1 MQVRSLGPAD
11 AAAFH
16 ALRLRGLQEFPGAF
30 ASSFE
35 EEADLALEEIARRL
49 EPKSDRA
56 VFGAFAGH
64 VLCGVVGIQR
74 ESMAKLRHKAVLW
87 GMYVAPEARRS
98 GHGEA
103 LIRLA
108 LQHAWTKLGVAQVNL
123 GAHTLND
130 DALRLYRRVGFE
142 VFGAEI
148 GSLRVNG
155 QPQDEYH
162 MVCRVQ
168 GVA

>member
-1 MQVRSLGPAD
+1 MQVRTLGPAD

-16 ALRLRGLQEFPGAF
+16 ALRLRGLQEFPDAF

-35 EEADLALEEIARRL
+35 EEAPLALEEIAKRL
-49 EPKSDRA
+49 EPRDDRA
-56 VFGAFAGH
+56 VFGSYAGDL
-64 VLCGVVGIQR
+64 LCGVVGIQR
-74 ESMAKLRHKAVLW
+74 EGMAKLRHKAVLW
-87 GMYVAPEARRS
+87 GMYVAPEARRA

-103 LIRLA
+103 LIRFA
-108 LQHAWTKLGVAQVNL
+108 LQHAWAKLQVAQVNL
-123 GAHTLND
+123 GAHTLNE
-130 DALRLYRRVGFE
+130 DALRLYRKVGFE
-142 VFGAEI
+142 VFGTEV

-162 MVCRVQ
+162 MVCRAQ